1 MQRLCPDRAR
11 GQARREGEEGSAV
24 QSLTPKTLAELAQAL
39 SAATKKAKII
49 AGGTDFII
57 KERAGKFAPDLLI
70 YPGFIPELNTVTK
83 ENGVL
88 RIGAAVPMNGITAA
102 LKDDKAFC
110 AIADAASDVGSPQ
123 IRAKGTMAGNLCNAS
138 PAGDMLPVSWLYD
151 AQLELM
157 NADGTASVT
166 PVNGFITGPQKTIL
180 RPDQAVTAIL
190 IGLKQFEGFV
200 SAFHKIGSRERVS
213 ISREGLAAAVRLDEN
228 GKVEQAR
235 LSLGAVGGTPIR
247 VTDAEEYMRGRVL
260 DEKLVEEI
268 TPMVAETIHNNCRPA
283 NRLYKT
289 EAARGLTA
297 DTFAKLMSRL

>member
-1 MQRLCPDRAR
+1 M
-11 GQARREGEEGSAV
+11 

-39 SAATKKAKII
+39 SAATEKAKVI

-157 NADGTASVT
+157 NADGMASVT

-190 IGLKQFEGFV
+190 VDLKQFEGFV

-213 ISREGLAAAVRLDEN
+213 ISREGLAAAVRLDES

-247 VTDAEEYMRGRVL
+247 VTDAEEYMHGRVL

-268 TPMVAETIHNNCRPA
+268 APMVAETIYNNCRPA

>member
-1 MQRLCPDRAR
+1 
-11 GQARREGEEGSAV
+11 
-24 QSLTPKTLAELAQAL
+24 
-39 SAATKKAKII
+39 
-49 AGGTDFII
+49 
-57 KERAGKFAPDLLI
+57 
-70 YPGFIPELNTVTK
+70 
-83 ENGVL
+83 
-88 RIGAAVPMNGITAA
+88 
-102 LKDDKAFC
+102 
-110 AIADAASDVGSPQ
+110 
-123 IRAKGTMAGNLCNAS
+123 MAGNLCNAS

-157 NADGTASVT
+157 NADGMASVML
-166 PVNGFITGPQKTIL
+166 VNGFITGPQKTIL

-190 IGLKQFEGFV
+190 IDLKQFEGFV

-213 ISREGLAAAVRLDEN
+213 ISREGLAAAVRLDES

>member
-1 MQRLCPDRAR
+1 
-11 GQARREGEEGSAV
+11 V

-39 SAATKKAKII
+39 SAATEKAKII

-88 RIGAAVPMNGITAA
+88 RIGAVVPMNGITAA

-157 NADGTASVT
+157 NADGAASVT

-180 RPDQAVTAIL
+180 QTDQAVTAIL
-190 IGLKQFEGFV
+190 IDLKQFEGFV

-247 VTDAEEYMRGRVL
+247 VMDAEEYMRGRVL
-260 DEKLVEEI
+260 DEKLVAEI

>member
-1 MQRLCPDRAR
+1 M
-11 GQARREGEEGSAV
+11 

-39 SAATKKAKII
+39 SAATEKAKII

-190 IGLKQFEGFV
+190 IDLKQFEGFV

-247 VTDAEEYMRGRVL
+247 VTDAEEYMRGHVL

>member
-1 MQRLCPDRAR
+1 M
-11 GQARREGEEGSAV
+11 

-39 SAATKKAKII
+39 SAATEKAKII

-57 KERAGKFAPDLLI
+57 KERAVKFAPDLLI

-157 NADGTASVT
+157 NANGTASVT

-247 VTDAEEYMRGRVL
+247 VTDAEEYMRGHVL

>member
-1 MQRLCPDRAR
+1 MPRSP
-11 GQARREGEEGSAV
+11 SATIP
-24 QSLTPKTLAELAQAL
+24 SLSFRK
-39 SAATKKAKII
+39 S
-49 AGGTDFII
+49 G
-57 KERAGKFAPDLLI
+57 
-70 YPGFIPELNTVTK
+70 
-83 ENGVL
+83 
-88 RIGAAVPMNGITAA
+88 MNGITAA

-166 PVNGFITGPQKTIL
+166 P
-180 RPDQAVTAIL
+180 DQAVTAIL
-190 IGLKQFEGFV
+190 IDLKQFEGFV

>member
-1 MQRLCPDRAR
+1 M
-11 GQARREGEEGSAV
+11 

-39 SAATKKAKII
+39 SAATEKAKII

-180 RPDQAVTAIL
+180 QTDQAVTAIL
-190 IGLKQFEGFV
+190 IDLKQFEGFV

-235 LSLGAVGGTPIR
+235 LSLGAVGGTRIR

>member
-1 MQRLCPDRAR
+1 M
-11 GQARREGEEGSAV
+11 

-39 SAATKKAKII
+39 SAATEKAKII

-166 PVNGFITGPQKTIL
+166 PVNDFITGPQKTIL

-213 ISREGLAAAVRLDEN
+213 ISREGLAAAVKLDEN
-228 GKVEQAR
+228 GRVEQAR

-247 VTDAEEYMRGRVL
+247 VMDAEEYMRGRVL

>member
-1 MQRLCPDRAR
+1 M
-11 GQARREGEEGSAV
+11 

-39 SAATKKAKII
+39 SAATEKAKII

-190 IGLKQFEGFV
+190 IDLKQFEGFV

-247 VTDAEEYMRGRVL
+247 VTDAEAYMRGRVL

>member
-1 MQRLCPDRAR
+1 M
-11 GQARREGEEGSAV
+11 

-39 SAATKKAKII
+39 SAATEKAKII

-166 PVNGFITGPQKTIL
+166 SVNGFITGPQKTIL

-213 ISREGLAAAVRLDEN
+213 ISREGLAAAARLDEN

-247 VTDAEEYMRGRVL
+247 VTDAEEYMCGRVL

>member
-1 MQRLCPDRAR
+1 M
-11 GQARREGEEGSAV
+11 

-39 SAATKKAKII
+39 SAATEKTKII

-57 KERAGKFAPDLLI
+57 KERAGKFTPDLLI

-157 NADGTASVT
+157 NANGTASVT

-247 VTDAEEYMRGRVL
+247 VTDAEEYMRGHVL

>member
-1 MQRLCPDRAR
+1 M
-11 GQARREGEEGSAV
+11 

-39 SAATKKAKII
+39 SAATEKAKII

-180 RPDQAVTAIL
+180 RPDQAVTAVL

-247 VTDAEEYMRGRVL
+247 VTDAEEYMHGRVL

>member
-1 MQRLCPDRAR
+1 M
-11 GQARREGEEGSAV
+11 
-24 QSLTPKTLAELAQAL
+24 QSLTPRTLAELAQAL
-39 SAATKKAKII
+39 SAATEKTKII
-49 AGGTDFII
+49 AGGTDFVI

-70 YPGFIPELNTVTK
+70 YPGFIPELNTITK

-157 NADGTASVT
+157 NADGTVGET

-180 RPDQAVTAIL
+180 QPDQAVTAIL
-190 IGLKQFEGFV
+190 IDLKQFEGYV

-213 ISREGLAAAVRLDEN
+213 ISREGLAAAVKLDEN
-228 GKVEQAR
+228 GRVEQAR

-247 VTDAEEYMRGRVL
+247 VTDAEEYMQGRVL
-260 DEKLVEEI
+260 DEKLIEEI

>member
-1 MQRLCPDRAR
+1 M
-11 GQARREGEEGSAV
+11 
-24 QSLTPKTLAELAQAL
+24 QSLTPKTLTELAQAL
-39 SAATKKAKII
+39 SAATEKAKII

-70 YPGFIPELNTVTK
+70 YPGFIPELNTITK

-190 IGLKQFEGFV
+190 IDLKQFEGFV

-213 ISREGLAAAVRLDEN
+213 ISREGLAAAVKLDEN
-228 GKVEQAR
+228 GRVEQAR

-247 VTDAEEYMRGRVL
+247 VTDAEEDMRGRVL

>member
-1 MQRLCPDRAR
+1 M
-11 GQARREGEEGSAV
+11 

-39 SAATKKAKII
+39 STATEKAKII

-157 NADGTASVT
+157 NADGMASVT

-180 RPDQAVTAIL
+180 QTDQAVTAIL
-190 IGLKQFEGFV
+190 IDLKQFEGFV

-247 VTDAEEYMRGRVL
+247 VTDAEEYMRGHVL

>member
-1 MQRLCPDRAR
+1 M
-11 GQARREGEEGSAV
+11 

-39 SAATKKAKII
+39 SAATEKAKII

-190 IGLKQFEGFV
+190 IDLKQFEGFV

-213 ISREGLAAAVRLDEN
+213 ISREGLAAAARLDEN

-247 VTDAEEYMRGRVL
+247 VTDAEEYMCGRVL

>member
-1 MQRLCPDRAR
+1 M
-11 GQARREGEEGSAV
+11 

-39 SAATKKAKII
+39 SAATEKAKII

-180 RPDQAVTAIL
+180 QTDQAVTAIL
-190 IGLKQFEGFV
+190 IDLKQFEGFV

-213 ISREGLAAAVRLDEN
+213 ISREGLAAAVRLDES

-247 VTDAEEYMRGRVL
+247 VTDAEEYMRDRVL

-297 DTFAKLMSRL
+297 DTFAKLMRRL

>member
-1 MQRLCPDRAR
+1 M
-11 GQARREGEEGSAV
+11 

-39 SAATKKAKII
+39 SAATEKAKII

-70 YPGFIPELNTVTK
+70 YPGFIPELNTVMK

-157 NADGTASVT
+157 NADGAAIVT

-180 RPDQAVTAIL
+180 QTDQAVTAIL
-190 IGLKQFEGFV
+190 IDLKQFEGFV

-213 ISREGLAAAVRLDEN
+213 ISREGLAAAVRLDES
-228 GKVEQAR
+228 GKVDQAR
-235 LSLGAVGGTPIR
+235 HSLGAVGGTRIR

>member
-1 MQRLCPDRAR
+1 M
-11 GQARREGEEGSAV
+11 

-39 SAATKKAKII
+39 SAATEKAKII

-190 IGLKQFEGFV
+190 VDLKQFEGFV

-213 ISREGLAAAVRLDEN
+213 ISREGLAAAVRLDES

-247 VTDAEEYMRGRVL
+247 VADAEEYMRGRVL

>member
-1 MQRLCPDRAR
+1 M
-11 GQARREGEEGSAV
+11 

-39 SAATKKAKII
+39 SAATEKAKVI

-190 IGLKQFEGFV
+190 VDLKQFEGFV

-247 VTDAEEYMRGRVL
+247 VTDAEEYMHGRVL

-268 TPMVAETIHNNCRPA
+268 APMVAETIYNNCRPA

>member
-1 MQRLCPDRAR
+1 M
-11 GQARREGEEGSAV
+11 

-39 SAATKKAKII
+39 SAATEKAKII

-57 KERAGKFAPDLLI
+57 KERAGKFTPDLLI

-213 ISREGLAAAVRLDEN
+213 ISREGLAAAVRLDES

-247 VTDAEEYMRGRVL
+247 VTDAEEHMRGRVL

>member
-1 MQRLCPDRAR
+1 M
-11 GQARREGEEGSAV
+11 

-39 SAATKKAKII
+39 SAATEKAKII
-49 AGGTDFII
+49 AGCTDFII

-190 IGLKQFEGFV
+190 IDLKQFEGFV

-213 ISREGLAAAVRLDEN
+213 ISREGLAAAVKLDEN
-228 GKVEQAR
+228 GGSNRAR
-235 LSLGAVGGTPIR
+235 LSLGRGSGGHAIR

>member
-1 MQRLCPDRAR
+1 M
-11 GQARREGEEGSAV
+11 

-39 SAATKKAKII
+39 STATEKAKII

-180 RPDQAVTAIL
+180 RPDQAVTTIL
-190 IGLKQFEGFV
+190 IDLKQFEGFV

-247 VTDAEEYMRGRVL
+247 VTDAEEYMRGHVL